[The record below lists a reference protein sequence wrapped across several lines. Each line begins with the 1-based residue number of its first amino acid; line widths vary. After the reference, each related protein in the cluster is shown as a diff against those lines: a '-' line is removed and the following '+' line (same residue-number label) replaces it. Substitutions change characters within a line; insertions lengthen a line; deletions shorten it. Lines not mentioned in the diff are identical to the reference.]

1 MRTHLR
7 LEFVLRQG
15 DFVVDLHERLDV
27 LVVALFGPS
36 GSGKTT
42 VLEAVAGL
50 RRPTA
55 GVIEVGGVELFSSA
69 RRIDLPARRRGIGYV
84 PQDSVLFPHMNVRK
98 NILYGAARGHGA
110 GAAAGRPF
118 PLLRRR
124 ADARQSPAP
133 GNAARLERV
142 LEILEIDSLIDREVA
157 SLSGGERQRVA
168 LARALMSSPKLL
180 LLDEPLAALDL
191 SLRRRIVPCL
201 RRIRDELGVP
211 MAYVSHD
218 AAEVR
223 SIADH
228 VIVLDRGRTVA
239 SGLPAEVFDE

>member
-7 LEFVLRQG
+7 LDFVLRQG
-15 DFVVDLHERLDV
+15 DFTLELHERLEV

-42 VLEAVAGL
+42 ALEAVAGL
-50 RRPTA
+50 RPPA
-55 GVIEVGGVELFSSA
+55 DGVIEVGGRELYSSA
-69 RRIDLPARRRGIGYV
+69 RRIDLPPRARGIGYV

-98 NILYGAARGHGA
+98 NVLYGAGRGA
-110 GAAAGRPF
+110 GIALGT
-118 PLLRRR
+118 
-124 ADARQSPAP
+124 
-133 GNAARLERV
+133 V
-142 LEILEIDSLIDREVA
+142 LEILEIEGLIDREVA

-168 LARALMSSPKLL
+168 LARALMSSPRLL

-218 AAEVR
+218 AGEVR
-223 SIADH
+223 AIADH
-228 VIVLDRGRTVA
+228 VIVLDRGRVVA
-239 SGLPAEVFDE
+239 SGEPAAVFDA

>member
-55 GVIEVGGVELFSSA
+55 GVIAVGGRDLFSSA
-69 RRIDLPARRRGIGYV
+69 TRVNLPARARGIGYV
-84 PQDSVLFPHMNVRK
+84 PQDSVLFPHMNVRR
-98 NILYGAARGHGA
+98 NVLYGAGRGNGV
-110 GAAAGRPF
+110 
-118 PLLRRR
+118 PL
-124 ADARQSPAP
+124 Q
-133 GNAARLERV
+133 RV

-168 LARALMSSPKLL
+168 LARALMSSPSLL

-223 SIADH
+223 AIADH
-228 VIVLDRGRTVA
+228 VIVLDRGRAVA
-239 SGLPAEVFDE
+239 SGHPESVFDSQG

>member
-15 DFVVDLHERLDV
+15 DFTLELHERLDV

-42 VLEAVAGL
+42 ALEAIAGL
-50 RRPTA
+50 RRPGA
-55 GVIEVGGVELFSSA
+55 GVIEVGGRELFSSA
-69 RRIDLPARRRGIGYV
+69 RRIDLPARARGIGYV

-98 NILYGAARGHGA
+98 NILYGAGRGG
-110 GAAAGRPF
+110 GI
-118 PLLRRR
+118 PL
-124 ADARQSPAP
+124 Q
-133 GNAARLERV
+133 RV
-142 LEILEIDSLIDREVA
+142 LEILEIDSLIDRDVP

-168 LARALMSSPKLL
+168 LARALMSSPTLL

-218 AAEVR
+218 AGEVR
-223 SIADH
+223 AIADH

-239 SGLPAEVFDE
+239 AGEPGAVFEAQG

>member
-15 DFVVDLHERLDV
+15 DFVLELHERLDA

-42 VLEAVAGL
+42 ALEAVAGL
-50 RRPTA
+50 RRPSA
-55 GVIEVGGVELFSSA
+55 GVIEVGGRDLFSSA
-69 RRIDLPARRRGIGYV
+69 QRVDLPPRARGIGYV

-98 NILYGAARGHGA
+98 NILYGAARGTGVA
-110 GAAAGRPF
+110 LA
-118 PLLRRR
+118 
-124 ADARQSPAP
+124 
-133 GNAARLERV
+133 RV

-168 LARALMSSPKLL
+168 LARALMSSPTLL

-218 AAEVR
+218 AGEVR
-223 SIADH
+223 AIADH
-228 VIVLDRGRTVA
+228 VIVLDRGHAVS
-239 SGLPAEVFDE
+239 SGPPDTAFEA

>member
-7 LEFVLRQG
+7 FEFVLRQG
-15 DFVVDLHERLDV
+15 DFTLELHERLDV

-42 VLEAVAGL
+42 ALEAIAGL
-50 RRPTA
+50 RRPGA
-55 GVIEVGGVELFSSA
+55 GVIEVGGQELFSSA
-69 RRIDLPARRRGIGYV
+69 RRIDLPSRARGIGYV

-98 NILYGAARGHGA
+98 NILYGAGRGSGI
-110 GAAAGRPF
+110 P
-118 PLLRRR
+118 
-124 ADARQSPAP
+124 
-133 GNAARLERV
+133 LERV
-142 LEILEIDSLIDREVA
+142 LEILEIDSLIDRDVP

-218 AAEVR
+218 AGEVR
-223 SIADH
+223 AIADH

-239 SGLPAEVFDE
+239 AGEPGAVFDT

>member
-7 LEFVLRQG
+7 LDFVLRQG
-15 DFVVDLHERLDV
+15 DFTLELYERLDA

-42 VLEAVAGL
+42 ALEAVAGL
-50 RRPTA
+50 RRPAA
-55 GVIEVGGVELFSSA
+55 GVIEVGGRDLYSSV
-69 RRIDLPARRRGIGYV
+69 RRIDLPPRERGIGYV

-98 NILYGAARGHGA
+98 NILYGAARGTSIA
-110 GAAAGRPF
+110 LA
-118 PLLRRR
+118 
-124 ADARQSPAP
+124 S
-133 GNAARLERV
+133 V
-142 LEILEIDSLIDREVA
+142 LEILEIESLIDREVA

-223 SIADH
+223 AIADH
-228 VIVLDRGRTVA
+228 VVVLDRGRVVA
-239 SGLPAEVFDE
+239 SGEPASVFDRQG

>member
-1 MRTHLR
+1 MRTHVR

-15 DFVVDLHERLDV
+15 DFAVELHERLDV

-55 GVIEVGGVELFSSA
+55 GVIEVGGSELFSSA
-69 RRIDLPARRRGIGYV
+69 RRVNLPARARGIGYV
-84 PQDSVLFPHMNVRK
+84 PQDSVLFPHMNVRR
-98 NILYGAARGHGA
+98 NILYGAGRGA
-110 GAAAGRPF
+110 TV
-118 PLLRRR
+118 PL
-124 ADARQSPAP
+124 D
-133 GNAARLERV
+133 RV

-168 LARALMSSPKLL
+168 LARALVSSPKLL

-218 AAEVR
+218 GAEVR
-223 SIADH
+223 AIADH
-228 VIVLDRGRTVA
+228 VVVLDRGRATA
-239 SGLPAEVFDE
+239 SGPPDEALRDALL

>member
-1 MRTHLR
+1 VRTHLR
-7 LEFVLRQG
+7 FEFVLRQG
-15 DFVVDLHERLDV
+15 EFVVDLHERLDV

-50 RRPTA
+50 RRPSA
-55 GVIEVGGVELFSSA
+55 GVIEVGGRELFSSA
-69 RRIDLPARRRGIGYV
+69 RRLDLPPRERGIGYV
-84 PQDSVLFPHMNVRK
+84 PQDSVLFPHMDVRR
-98 NILYGAARGHGA
+98 NILYGARR
-110 GAAAGRPF
+110 GAAIP
-118 PLLRRR
+118 
-124 ADARQSPAP
+124 
-133 GNAARLERV
+133 LERV

-168 LARALMSSPKLL
+168 LARALMSSPGLL

-218 AAEVR
+218 ASEVR
-223 SIADH
+223 AIADH
-228 VIVLDRGRTVA
+228 VIVLDRGRAVT
-239 SGLPAEVFDE
+239 SGAPDAAFEA